1 MLLVNE
7 FTCYSPL
14 NTLVTSYYRVLLL
27 LTPSLLCYVLA
38 TEVTLFW
45 LVTKLFLTPEFFCYP
60 LFATDLLN
68 AELIYHSLLI
78 CLSAEL
84 TCRRCRD

>member
-1 MLLVNE
+1 MLLVND

-14 NTLVTSYYRVLLL
+14 NTLVTGYYRVPLS

-38 TEVTLFW
+38 TELTLFW
-45 LVTKLFLTPEFFCYP
+45 LMTQLLITPELICYS
-60 LFATDLLN
+60 LLATDLLN

-84 TCRRCRD
+84 TCRRC